1 MQISRNTTGMEA
13 GLSVATDKEGRDYCV
28 VVVKGTFTI
37 GDDGQATLAEEQEP
51 LVYADVHYGDPA
63 ETSMK
68 YECDFARFKPQAD
81 IIVNGHAYSPTGKP
95 IEAVDVALEV
105 GTLKKQIRVV
115 GDRHWHKR
123 LFGFRVSA
131 PTPFIKMPLVYERA
145 FGGSDHSHEQPQ
157 NHGTELRN
165 PLGVGF
171 CKNSDAKIIKGT
183 PLPNLEHLQH
193 LIRKWS
199 DTPPPIGFGIL
210 GRNWELRIKHA
221 GTYDEQWQN
230 ERFPFLPEDFDDL
243 YFQSA
248 PADQQVPYL
257 KGGEAVLCINMTPD
271 GRFECTVPTVK
282 FPIIFQF
289 RDREERIEPNLDTL
303 IVEPDQHRI
312 LILWR
317 ASVAVGRKL
326 NNLREVLV
334 GGHPRSRL
342 RPTAKRHFKSLAE
355 FIAWKKGAGVF

>member
-1 MQISRNTTGMEA
+1 MEA

-28 VVVKGTFTI
+28 VVVKGTFAI
-37 GDDGQATLAEEQEP
+37 GDDGQATLAQEQEP

-95 IEAVDVALEV
+95 VEAVDVALEV

-183 PLPNLEHLQH
+183 PLPNLEHLDYP
-193 LIRKWS
+193 IRKWS

-210 GRNWELRIKHA
+210 GRNWEPRIKHA

-230 ERFPFLPEDFDDL
+230 ERFPFLPEDFADL

-248 PADQQVPYL
+248 PSDQQLPYL
-257 KGGEAVLCINMTPD
+257 KGGEVVRCINMTPE
-271 GRFECTVPTVK
+271 GRFEFTVPTVE
-282 FPIIFQF
+282 FSVEFQF
-289 RDREERIEPNLDTL
+289 QDREERVDPNLDTL
-303 IVEPDQHRI
+303 IIEPDQQR
-312 LILWR
+312 LLLVWR
-317 ASVAVGRKL
+317 AAIPVGPKL
-326 NNLREVLV
+326 HALREVYV
-334 GGHPRSRL
+334 GHPPQP
-342 RPTAKRHFKSLAE
+342 RPVRVDKPYFESLAE
-355 FIAWKKGAGVF
+355 FIAWKKELDIS